1 MPYIKINAD
10 NSVTLAGMVATE
22 QMLSDGYFMYDKEI
36 PRADRYFWNSETE
49 ELIPDITPTRE
60 KKLKEIKDAF
70 QQEQQ
75 SGHITSSLGFE
86 INADDIALRNITS
99 LIDILNDEDIV
110 QFRDYNNEFHTL
122 TKADLI
128 TLKQEIIQY
137 GLRLY
142 QKKWTLEQQIEQA
155 QTKEELEGIK
165 W

>member
-10 NSVTLAGMVATE
+10 NSVTLAGKVATE
-22 QMLSDGYFMYDKEI
+22 QMLSDGYLMYDKEI
-36 PRADRYFWNSETE
+36 PRADRYFWDSVTE

-60 KKLKEIKDAF
+60 EKLKEIKDAF

-75 SGHITSSLGFE
+75 SGHITSSFGFE
-86 INADDIALRNITS
+86 VNADDIALRNINS
-99 LIDILNDEDIV
+99 LIDMLNDVDTV

-137 GLRLY
+137 GLGLY